1 MLNWYLGIGAFL
13 VWLLATL
20 LYMRPSIAAW
30 IARIKHERAIAA
42 EVAAQQRKARK

>member
-1 MLNWYLGIGAFL
+1 MLNWYLGIGAFV

-20 LYMRPSIAAW
+20 IYLQPTIRAW

-42 EVAAQQRKARK
+42 EVAAQQRKARE

>member
-1 MLNWYLGIGAFL
+1 MLNWYLGIGAL
-13 VWLLATL
+13 VVWLLATL

-42 EVAAQQRKARK
+42 EIAAVRKQQK